1 MRETGAP
8 MTAVEWMDRTF
19 YPGVE
24 GRWDDRLFRD
34 RILSALGHDA
44 EILDVGAGAGIIELM
59 NFRGIAR
66 RVCGV
71 DLDPRVKAN
80 PNLDEGR
87 VADAGAIPF
96 EDNRFDLAFSD
107 NVVEHLDDPATVFA
121 EVFRVLK
128 PGGRFLFKTPNRFH
142 YMPLIAQATPHG
154 FHRWINRKRGRAE
167 VDTFPTR
174 YRANS
179 ALKVRQ
185 LAASIGFE
193 EERLEL
199 VEGRPEYMRLSPIT
213 YAAGIAYE
221 RTVNASGFLQNL
233 RVLMM
238 ATLRKPE

>member
-1 MRETGAP
+1 MN
-8 MTAVEWMDRTF
+8 AVAWMDRTF

-34 RILSALGHDA
+34 RILSAMGESAD
-44 EILDVGAGAGIIELM
+44 ILDVGAGAGIIELM

-66 RVCGV
+66 QVCGV
-71 DLDPRVKAN
+71 DLDPRVTAN

-96 EDNRFDLAFSD
+96 EDGRFDLAFSD
-107 NVVEHLDDPATVFA
+107 NVVEHLDDPAAVFA

-142 YMPLIAQATPHG
+142 YMPLIAQVTPHG
-154 FHRWINRKRGRAE
+154 FHQWINRKRGRAE
-167 VDTFPTR
+167 ADTFPTR

-179 ALKVRQ
+179 APKVRQ
-185 LAASIGFE
+185 LAASAGFQV
-193 EERLEL
+193 ERLEL
-199 VEGRPEYMRLSPIT
+199 VEGRPEYMRLSPVT

-221 RTVNASGFLQNL
+221 RTVNATGVLRNL
-233 RVLMM
+233 RVLLM
-238 ATLRKPE
+238 ATLRKPET